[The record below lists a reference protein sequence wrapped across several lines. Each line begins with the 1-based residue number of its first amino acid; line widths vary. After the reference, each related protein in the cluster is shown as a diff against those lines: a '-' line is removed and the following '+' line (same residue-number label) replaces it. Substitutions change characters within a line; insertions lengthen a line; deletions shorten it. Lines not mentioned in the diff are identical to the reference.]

1 MYNKAVP
8 DSTYVQLEE
17 AFRRQGMNTYL
28 IAFVS
33 EDPAGVDGAALTNA
47 QLQEKAELPITHT
60 IINLQGELDKKYQVG
75 FYFSPNPRRA
85 NAAQGW
91 PSSPEEN
98 LERLKDAG
106 LPMDRGIS
114 KCGRC
119 GGRRNRHP
127 STPVILTYI

>member
-1 MYNKAVP
+1 MP
-8 DSTYVQLEE
+8 DLTYHQLEE
-17 AFRRQGMNTYL
+17 GFRTQNMNTYL

-33 EDPAGVDGAALTNA
+33 GEIRITMQQQ
-47 QLQEKAELPITHT
+47 QLKNMSQEKAELPITHT

-75 FYFSPNPRRA
+75 FYFSAKPRRA

-106 LPMDRGIS
+106 LPYDRGVP

-119 GGRRNRHP
+119 GGK
-127 STPVILTYI
+127 L